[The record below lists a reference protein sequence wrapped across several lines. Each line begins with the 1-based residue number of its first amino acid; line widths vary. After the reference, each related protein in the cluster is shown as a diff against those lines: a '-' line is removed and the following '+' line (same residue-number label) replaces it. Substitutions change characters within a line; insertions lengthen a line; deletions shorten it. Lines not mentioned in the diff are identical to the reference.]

1 MLKHT
6 TKFTA
11 LILAA
16 ETCFSGTICTF
27 AESTSS
33 ADAANA
39 TEVFSTPLYT
49 SGLYSTDEQ
58 PEDVKV
64 THNIC
69 LDYDNNLMKDNYLI
83 QNESDTD
90 VSFDILIPQI
100 ASLASEPEKLY
111 NFYAHAYDTTD
122 SDALKL
128 LDLFADTDA
137 ASFEESSYYSPL
149 FSANGLGE
157 STLTL
162 DELYQGQIYN
172 TAIPEDK
179 GVLYHLSRPLTDS
192 VLDEKVCLSISGLSD
207 SCHIYPLGCS
217 YSTTDNGY
225 ELSFPDWKRK
235 Y

>member
-1 MLKHT
+1 
-6 TKFTA
+6 
-11 LILAA
+11 
-16 ETCFSGTICTF
+16 
-27 AESTSS
+27 
-33 ADAANA
+33 
-39 TEVFSTPLYT
+39 
-49 SGLYSTDEQ
+49 
-58 PEDVKV
+58 
-64 THNIC
+64 
-69 LDYDNNLMKDNYLI
+69 MKDNYLI
-83 QNESDTD
+83 PNESDTD

-149 FSANGLGE
+149 FSANFDLE
-157 STLTL
+157 NLTL

-172 TAIPEDK
+172 TSIPEDK

-192 VLDEKVCLSISGLSD
+192 VLDEKACLSISGLSD

-217 YSTTDNGY
+217 YSTTDKWPWF
-225 ELSFPDWKRK
+225 LLVKISLTVFSLDWKRK

>member
-1 MLKHT
+1 MQPELVFRHNHN
-6 TKFTA
+6 
-11 LILAA
+11 
-16 ETCFSGTICTF
+16 TF

-39 TEVFSTPLYT
+39 TEGFPTPLYT
-49 SGLYSTDEQ
+49 SGLYSTNGFM
-58 PEDVKV
+58 KHRV

-69 LDYDNNLMKDNYLI
+69 LVDNNLMKDNYLI

-172 TAIPEDK
+172 TPQSQRIRVSSITCQ
-179 GVLYHLSRPLTDS
+179 GLSLILS
-192 VLDEKVCLSISGLSD
+192 LMKKYVCLSQGLVTAAIFIRLAAAIPQQTMAMSFLAEVKISLTCYVS
-207 SCHIYPLGCS
+207 
-217 YSTTDNGY
+217 
-225 ELSFPDWKRK
+225 
-235 Y
+235 